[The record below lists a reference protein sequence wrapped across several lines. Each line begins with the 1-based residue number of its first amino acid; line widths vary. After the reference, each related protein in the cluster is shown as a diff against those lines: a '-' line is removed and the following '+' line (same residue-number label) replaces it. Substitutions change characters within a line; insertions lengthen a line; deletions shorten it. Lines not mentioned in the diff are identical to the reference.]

1 LIHFTISAGFLS
13 CPDHSPTAFPPR
25 TGQQSPAPA
34 RASSSSPA
42 LVSSVQDLY
51 EFICSG
57 PLVDKIGY
65 NKEKIA
71 ENVDRWL
78 AAGGHVARL
87 FHLNELQLSEAEK
100 TRIYHFYI
108 PVFLWCEDQIIERRA
123 KYNEGD
129 DIPPLVV
136 RTRID
141 VCSLD
146 ALPVRWKLATKFIT
160 KSSVVWP
167 V

>member
-1 LIHFTISAGFLS
+1 LIHFAIAAGFLS
-13 CPDHSPTAFPPR
+13 CPDHSPTTFPPR
-25 TGQQSPAPA
+25 TGRQSPAQT

-65 NKEKIA
+65 SKEKIA
-71 ENVDRWL
+71 ENIDRWL
-78 AAGGHVARL
+78 VAGGHVARL

-108 PVFLWCEDQIIERRA
+108 PVFLWCEDQIIEHRA

-129 DIPPLVV
+129 NIPPVVV

-141 VCSLD
+141 LCSLD
-146 ALPVRWKLATKFIT
+146 ALLVRWKWAIKFIT
-160 KSSVVWP
+160 KSSSSL
-167 V
+167 